1 MILRNSPLQT
11 PLSPQPQ
18 PVCFVFTR
26 GVRYLI
32 TASSD
37 HSVKLWDI
45 STGDCIKQY
54 NGKLSIS

>member
-1 MILRNSPLQT
+1 MSFALTNRI
-11 PLSPQPQ
+11 
-18 PVCFVFTR
+18 
-26 GVRYLI
+26 RYLI

-54 NGKLSIS
+54 NGKLLLNLIICVKIFG